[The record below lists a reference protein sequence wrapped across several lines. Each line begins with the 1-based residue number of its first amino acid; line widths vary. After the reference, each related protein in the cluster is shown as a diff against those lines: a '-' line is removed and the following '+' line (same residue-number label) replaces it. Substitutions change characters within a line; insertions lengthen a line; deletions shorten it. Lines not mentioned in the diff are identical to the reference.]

1 FDVFAWADYSG
12 RNDQLWAPVDRS
24 VIQSFVSFDL
34 DETENWD
41 LFVGI
46 QPGRSSFIS
55 SHNYTGGPY
64 ESEATA
70 QQIEI
75 AVNQARAALANE
87 FAGNTQLANA
97 IDIDWIEIRAGSDWG
112 YNYSDGYNYSGLVVR
127 YQLPDLE
134 TATNFAK
141 AAFSASVKVNIPEL
155 QAAQVTATV
164 NRTALKGGSALANVI
179 WNGGDYSIAVSSPDV
194 DAAGVINLRFFT
206 SQGYEL
212 NIQAQVDAHRA
223 LTDMTGKALLNG
235 E

>member
-1 FDVFAWADYSG
+1 YSG

-41 LFVGI
+41 LTLDVGI

-55 SHNYTGGPY
+55 SHNYTGGRH

-97 IDIDWIEIRAGSDWG
+97 IDIDRIKIDAGSDWG

-141 AAFSASVKVNIPEL
+141 AAFSASVKI
-155 QAAQVTATV
+155 
-164 NRTALKGGSALANVI
+164 
-179 WNGGDYSIAVSSPDV
+179 
-194 DAAGVINLRFFT
+194 
-206 SQGYEL
+206 
-212 NIQAQVDAHRA
+212 
-223 LTDMTGKALLNG
+223 
-235 E
+235 